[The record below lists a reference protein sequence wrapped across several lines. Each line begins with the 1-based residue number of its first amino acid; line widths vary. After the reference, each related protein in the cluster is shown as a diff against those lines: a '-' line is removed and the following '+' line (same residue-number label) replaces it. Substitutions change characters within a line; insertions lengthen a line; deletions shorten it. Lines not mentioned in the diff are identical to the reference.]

1 MLFSP
6 GWRGHVRQGEVL
18 AVFTLGLVLGGTL
31 SATVIWLL
39 SGLAA
44 PLPSY
49 ARTAAILAV
58 AAVGVLREFGVI
70 AVPLPQNARQ
80 IPQDVLQARLRRG
93 SLQFGFE
100 LGTGVRTYVSASSP
114 YVLAAGLFLS
124 GAGAPAVVAAGT
136 AFGAG
141 RALSAALTYLSRD
154 LGRAAAVAVRMPL
167 IRNAAATAT
176 LAALTVL
183 LVV

>member
-1 MLFSP
+1 M
-6 GWRGHVRQGEVL
+6 
-18 AVFTLGLVLGGTL
+18 
-31 SATVIWLL
+31 
-39 SGLAA
+39 
-44 PLPSY
+44 
-49 ARTAAILAV
+49 
-58 AAVGVLREFGVI
+58 
-70 AVPLPQNARQ
+70 
-80 IPQDVLQARLRRG
+80 
-93 SLQFGFE
+93 
-100 LGTGVRTYVSASSP
+100 
-114 YVLAAGLFLS
+114 LAAGLFLS